1 MTTITTAGTL
11 LASDIS
17 NRILSYLL
25 LPFGEPG
32 NTSAG
37 LVTASAGT
45 LTLPKDPAT
54 LVANDEHDYKKPLGR
69 FTSLEETAEGI
80 KASVKVAPTRAG
92 DDLLAEAAEG
102 LKTGISVEISS
113 PVIRAGKL
121 LAGVLDGAGFCV
133 RPAFPSA
140 QLTASDVGDL
150 NAEVPAEDD
159 DKEVPETPAVPP
171 VVPAEDGEE
180 SVLTEEEKAAA
191 IAAAEEAKLS
201 AAAVPPAAPKN
212 LLAHLSELAAKG
224 KPAVK
229 VTEKPAVTL
238 DQMTA
243 ALFGMGGVTDPSLKA
258 AAFDVITQTDMFDP
272 TSVPQYLDELA
283 QARTYRA
290 IYSPL
295 FAPAPL
301 TGMEIEG
308 WHIEKKPTVGVWD
321 PAFSGVAPAETMND
335 IPTSEVTFKK
345 ETYTAKRIAGGNRF
359 DRIHV
364 DFPNPRAMSAFVR
377 EQDQAIVERLD
388 ILSKAQFLSLA
399 VEKEATGSDAADV
412 WAKLIFGV
420 AHALKFGLPDYAVI
434 GNDIWR
440 QLKNTAKIDAR
451 EFLAAELGLEEGS
464 LNGFGIVPADIDDTA
479 MDGRLFVGSKAA
491 CALHTPPG
499 SVVRVDALEL
509 QKGALDKAVFGYY
522 GFVEH
527 YEAATKNGIVEVTTG
542 V

>member
-11 LASDIS
+11 LASDLA
-17 NRILSYLL
+17 NRVLSYLL

-37 LVTASAGT
+37 TVTASAGT
-45 LTLPKDPAT
+45 LTLPTDPGT

-69 FTSLEETAEGI
+69 FTSLAETAQGI
-80 KASVKVAPTRAG
+80 EASVKVAATRAG

-102 LKTGISVEISS
+102 LKTGISVEIES

-121 LAGVLDGAGFCV
+121 LAGKLSGAGFVV

-140 QLTASDVGDL
+140 QLTASDVGTIPDEEDETPP
-150 NAEVPAEDD
+150 AEVPPAA
-159 DKEVPETPAVPP
+159 TPDQ
-171 VVPAEDGEE
+171 EEE
-180 SVLTEEEKAAA
+180 SVLTEEEKAQA
-191 IAAAEEAKLS
+191 IADAEAAKLS
-201 AAAVPPAAPKN
+201 AGAPPAAPKN
-212 LLAHLSELAAKG
+212 LLAHLADLAGKS
-224 KPAVK
+224 KPAAEA
-229 VTEKPAVTL
+229 TKPAVTL

-243 ALFGMGGVTDPSLKA
+243 ALFGMGGVTDPALKA

-308 WHIEKKPTVGVWD
+308 WHIEKKPTVTEWD

-335 IPTSEVTFKK
+335 IGTSEVTFKK
-345 ETYTAKRIAGGNRF
+345 ESYTAKRIAGGNRF

-388 ILSKAQFLSLA
+388 ILSKAEFLSLA
-399 VEKEATGSDAADV
+399 VEKTATGSDAADV

-479 MDGRLFVGSKAA
+479 MNGRLFVGSKQA

-522 GFVEH
+522 GFVPH
-527 YEAATKNGIVEVTTG
+527 YEAATKNGIVEVTT

>member
-11 LASDIS
+11 TASDLT
-17 NRILSYLL
+17 NRILTYLL

-32 NTSAG
+32 RTSAG
-37 LVTASAGT
+37 TVTASAGT
-45 LTLPKDPAT
+45 LTLPTDPAT
-54 LVANDEHDYKKPLGR
+54 MVANDEHDYKKPLGR
-69 FTSLEETAEGI
+69 FTSLEETAAGI
-80 KASVKVAPTRAG
+80 TASVKVAATRAG
-92 DDLLAEAAEG
+92 DDLLLEAAEG
-102 LKTGISVEISS
+102 FKTGISVEIDS

-121 LAGVLDGAGFCV
+121 LAGKLAGAGFVV

-140 QLTASDVGDL
+140 QLTASDTGELAGEEVKDDDL
-150 NAEVPAEDD
+150 ETPEDD
-159 DKEVPETPAVPP
+159 PAVPP

-201 AAAVPPAAPKN
+201 AAATPPAAPKN
-212 LLAHLSELAAKG
+212 LLAHLADLAGKS
-224 KPAVK
+224 KPAEAK
-229 VTEKPAVTL
+229 KPVVTL

-290 IYSPL
+290 VYSPL
-295 FAPAPL
+295 FSPAPL

-321 PAFSGVAPAETMND
+321 PAFSGVIPNETMND

-345 ETYTAKRIAGGNRF
+345 ETYTAKRIAAGNRF

-388 ILSKAQFLSLA
+388 ILSKTQFLALA

-479 MDGRLFVGSKAA
+479 MDGRLFVGSKQA

-522 GFVEH
+522 GFVPH

-542 V
+542 I

>member
-11 LASDIS
+11 LASDLT

-32 NTSAG
+32 RTSAG
-37 LVTASAGT
+37 TVIASPGT
-45 LTLPKDPAT
+45 LTLPSDPAT
-54 LVANDEHDYKKPLGR
+54 LVANDEHDYKKPMGR
-69 FTSLEETAEGI
+69 FMSLEETPEGI
-80 KASVKVAPTRAG
+80 KASVKVFATRAG
-92 DDLLAEAAEG
+92 DDLLLEAAEKV
-102 LKTGISVEISS
+102 KTGISVEISS

-140 QLTASDVGDL
+140 QLTASDTGEL
-150 NAEVPAEDD
+150 AGEDD
-159 DKEVPETPAVPP
+159 DVDAAQTPAVPP
-171 VVPAEDGEE
+171 VVPDEDGEE

-201 AAAVPPAAPKN
+201 AAATPPAAPKN
-212 LLAHLSELAAKG
+212 LLAHLADLAGKA
-224 KPAVK
+224 KPAAAPA
-229 VTEKPAVTL
+229 KPVVTL
-238 DQMTA
+238 EQMTA
-243 ALFGMGGVTDPSLKA
+243 ALFGMGGVTDPALKA

-290 IYSPL
+290 VYSPL

-308 WHIEKKPTVGVWD
+308 WHIEKKPTVVEWD
-321 PAFSGVAPAETMND
+321 PAFSGTSPNETMND
-335 IPTSEVTFKK
+335 IGTSEVTFKK
-345 ETYTAKRIAGGNRF
+345 ESYTAKRIAGGNRF

-399 VEKEATGSDAADV
+399 VEKEATGTDAADV

-479 MDGRLFVGSKAA
+479 MDGRLFVGSKQA

-522 GFVEH
+522 GFVPH
-527 YEAATKNGIVEVTTG
+527 YEAEAKNGIVEVTAG

>member
-11 LASDIS
+11 LASDLT

-45 LTLPKDPAT
+45 LTLPTDPAT

-69 FTSLEETAEGI
+69 FTSLEETAAGI
-80 KASVKVAPTRAG
+80 KASVKVAATRAG

-133 RPAFPSA
+133 RPAFASA
-140 QLTASDVGDL
+140 QLTASDVGNL
-150 NAEVPAEDD
+150 EAEVPDPEKD
-159 DKEVPETPAVPP
+159 PETPAVPP

-201 AAAVPPAAPKN
+201 AAAVPTAAPKN
-212 LLAHLSELAAKG
+212 LLAHLAGLASKG
-224 KPAVK
+224 KPAAV
-229 VTEKPAVTL
+229 EAKPTVTL
-238 DQMTA
+238 EQMTA
-243 ALFGMGGVTDPSLKA
+243 ALFGMGGVTDPALKA

-283 QARTYRA
+283 QARTFRA
-290 IYSPL
+290 VYSPL

-308 WHIEKKPTVGVWD
+308 WHIEKKPTVVEWD
-321 PAFSGVAPAETMND
+321 PAFSGVIPNEAMND
-335 IPTSEVTFKK
+335 IGTSEVTFKK
-345 ETYTAKRIAGGNRF
+345 ESYTAKRIAGGNRF

-364 DFPNPRAMSAFVR
+364 DFPNPRAMSAFFR
-377 EQDQAIVERLD
+377 EQDQAIDERLD

-399 VEKEATGSDAADV
+399 VEKEATGTDAADV

-479 MDGRLFVGSKAA
+479 MDGRLFVGSKQA

-522 GFVEH
+522 GFVPH
-527 YEAATKNGIVEVTTG
+527 YEAATKNGIVEVTAAA
-542 V
+542 